1 LPETADRIL
10 IDKALVELEF
20 GLMEASKATLN
31 RMHLS
36 DTGSPS
42 YAQLRSEL
50 GDISSAEH
58 FLSTHASLSSDTLLM
73 YVDVPR
79 IRGVMALHP
88 GKPME
93 AIAALEVA
101 RPNELRDYK
110 ILSVRA
116 RAYLLAGQP
125 KNAIREYNK
134 IIANP
139 GLDPTSVFVL

>member
-50 GDISSAEH
+50 GDISSAEY

-101 RPNELRDYK
+101 RP
-110 ILSVRA
+110 
-116 RAYLLAGQP
+116 
-125 KNAIREYNK
+125 
-134 IIANP
+134 
-139 GLDPTSVFVL
+139 